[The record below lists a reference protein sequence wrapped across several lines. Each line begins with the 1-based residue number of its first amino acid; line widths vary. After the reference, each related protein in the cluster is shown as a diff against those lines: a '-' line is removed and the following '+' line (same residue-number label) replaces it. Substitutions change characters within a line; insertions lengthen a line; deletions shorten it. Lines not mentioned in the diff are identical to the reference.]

1 MSGQKATQHDQR
13 NSGEA
18 GEILKPA
25 DLGLQAG
32 ISESLAPEAFATV
45 IRQLLQNNR
54 QGTVGCKSRSE
65 VSGSNKKPWK
75 QKGTG
80 RARSGAR
87 TSPLW
92 RGGGI
97 IFGPQPRV
105 RKLKISKNL
114 RRAVA
119 RDILTQMLENQ
130 RLIVLD
136 WMLEGDIPK
145 TKQAFLALRSIN
157 LHEAQINL
165 FLPVEDSL
173 TVASFANI
181 PFVRIVF
188 MDAPNAYALADAQY
202 WVICKKDMDAFK
214 DMIAQWK

>member
-1 MSGQKATQHDQR
+1 MSGQKAAQQDQ
-13 NSGEA
+13 A
-18 GEILKPA
+18 HVKQVGEILSPA
-25 DLGLQAG
+25 DLGLQIDAN
-32 ISESLAPEAFATV
+32 EFLAPEAFATV

-105 RKLKISKNL
+105 RKLKVSKNL

-119 RDILTQMLENQ
+119 RELLKNVLEDQ
-130 RLIVLD
+130 KLIVLD
-136 WMLEGDIPK
+136 WMLQGEFPK
-145 TKQAFLALRSIN
+145 TKQAFVALRERN
-157 LHEAQINL
+157 LHEVPVNI
-165 FLPVEDSL
+165 FLPIDDAS

-181 PFVRIVF
+181 PSVRIIF
-188 MDAPNAYALADAQY
+188 MDAPNAYAMADADY
-202 WVICKKDMDAFK
+202 WIVCKKDVDAFK
-214 DMIAQWK
+214 SMIKQWN